1 MRNKK
6 SILTI
11 VAMLLITMSLVA
23 CGNTNQF
30 MSSEDKS
37 TVVDGVSEDDKDSSK
52 IKTPDNSKE
61 LDSDEIDNS
70 DSTDNSDSES
80 SDIKDSK
87 PIDKKDDARSEE
99 EIIKGVLRI
108 RQWKAPN
115 VKCMLPVKRTSFR

>member
-6 SILTI
+6 RILTI
-11 VAMLLITMSLVA
+11 VAMLVIAMSLVA

-30 MSSEDKS
+30 MSSEDEP
-37 TVVDGVSEDDKDSSK
+37 TVVKSITDDGKNDSK
-52 IKTPDNSKE
+52 IKTPDDSKE